1 MSILD
6 AIKKG
11 VLEQFNSSVTVE
23 MILTS
28 LAVAFVVALFIV
40 FIYKKTF
47 SGVVYNKSTVLTIV
61 VISMVTAMVIRTI
74 NSNLSL
80 SLGMVGALSIVRFRT
95 AIKEP
100 VDTAFLFWA
109 ITAGIMSGAGLYVV
123 SIVGSLALGL
133 LYYILYLFDVKAKSQ
148 YLLVIAYREPAASEV
163 EKIIKSISKKKLK
176 SKSLSDRGLMEL
188 TYEVEYNSA
197 IDDTMKKLQK
207 IDGVR
212 NVNLVTYTNEYGL

>member
-23 MILTS
+23 MILIS
-28 LAVAFVVALFIV
+28 LAVAFVISLFIV

-61 VISMVTAMVIRTI
+61 IIAMVTAMVIRTI

-100 VDTAFLFWA
+100 IDTAFLFWA
-109 ITAGIMSGAGLYVV
+109 ITAGIMSGAGLYVI

-133 LYYILYLFDVKAKSQ
+133 LYYLLYLVDVKAKSQ
-148 YLLVIAYREPAASEV
+148 YLLVVAYREAAALEV
-163 EKIIKSISKKKLK
+163 ENIIKSINKKKLK
-176 SKSLSDRGLMEL
+176 SKSLSDKGLMEL
-188 TYEVEYNSA
+188 TYEVEYDSS
-197 IDDTMKKLQK
+197 IDDMM
-207 IDGVR
+207 R
-212 NVNLVTYTNEYGL
+212 NSKRLMELEMLTW